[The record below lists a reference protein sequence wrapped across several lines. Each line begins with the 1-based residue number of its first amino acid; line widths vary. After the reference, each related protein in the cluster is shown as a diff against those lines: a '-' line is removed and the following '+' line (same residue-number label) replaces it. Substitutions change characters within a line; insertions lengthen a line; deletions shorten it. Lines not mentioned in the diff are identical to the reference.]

1 MISVLKTCISVMKTT
16 TDFSFVSETIVL
28 KLGTLLDNMSGYA
41 RAKFHG
47 PHYNSA
53 RDTSKSRASQQPAK
67 SKKLAHFF
75 RFPGKRNEISVS
87 NKRHFIQI

>member
-16 TDFSFVSETIVL
+16 TDFSVDFSLVSETVVL
-28 KLGTLLDNMSGYA
+28 KLGTQLDNMSGYA

-67 SKKLAHFF
+67 S
-75 RFPGKRNEISVS
+75 
-87 NKRHFIQI
+87 

>member
-16 TDFSFVSETIVL
+16 TDFSVVSAAIVM
-28 KLGTLLDNMSGYA
+28 KLGTLLENMSGYV

-47 PHYNSA
+47 PLYNSA

-67 SKKLAHFF
+67 S
-75 RFPGKRNEISVS
+75 
-87 NKRHFIQI
+87 